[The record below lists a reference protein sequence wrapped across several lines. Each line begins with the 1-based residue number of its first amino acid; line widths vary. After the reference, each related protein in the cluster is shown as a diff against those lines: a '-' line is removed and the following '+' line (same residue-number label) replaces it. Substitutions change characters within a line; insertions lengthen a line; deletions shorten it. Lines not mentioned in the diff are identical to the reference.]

1 MLAFGLAQH
10 FRNKEEA
17 IKGRNGGKDLK
28 FALKRLQKVNKE
40 SKRLRD
46 GEAESTKE
54 ER

>member
-10 FRNKEEA
+10 FRNKEEI
-17 IKGRNGGKDLK
+17 IKGQNDGKDLK
-28 FALKRLQKVNKE
+28 HALKRVQKANKE

>member
-10 FRNKEEA
+10 FRNKEED
-17 IKGRNGGKDLK
+17 IKGQNGGKDLK
-28 FALKRLQKVNKE
+28 LALKRVQKVKKE

>member
-10 FRNKEEA
+10 FRNKEED
-17 IKGRNGGKDLK
+17 IKGQNGGKDLK
-28 FALKRLQKVNKE
+28 RALKRVQKANKE

-46 GEAESTKE
+46 GEAESTKG